1 MYIRGMK
8 GLGDN
13 IYQRAFIKNIKED
26 VYLETAWPQI
36 YQGLENV
43 KYIRPNTKLRT
54 QAKNVLKDDPNIVW
68 EDIELD
74 KVKNV
79 KQIHYSRPIGFRGI
93 RKELAVSFGVKATR
107 FDLPDFRSEFPW
119 IQDLGEYALIRPS
132 TERKEWFN
140 SARNPKPEYIARSA
154 EILKDI
160 GIKIISIGDINM
172 IDEWL
177 VSPEPYADIKFHDGQ
192 LGVKELLAL
201 TQSARYTVGGVGW
214 IVPVSLCYNN
224 PAWIVLGG
232 HGMFN
237 SPEAIMYRQKN
248 SVAFAMPD
256 KFCRC
261 IDMRHDCN
269 KEISNYEQQFTDW
282 LRR

>member
-1 MYIRGMK
+1 MYIRGMQ

-26 VYLETAWPQI
+26 VYLETPWPQI

-43 KYIRPNTKLRT
+43 KYIQPNTKLRT
-54 QAKNVLKDDPNIVW
+54 QAKNVLKDDPNIIW
-68 EDIELD
+68 EDIEID

-79 KQIHYSRPIGFRGI
+79 KRIHYGRPKGFRGI
-93 RKELAVSFGVKATR
+93 PNELAISFGVKATQ

-154 EILKDI
+154 EILKDM

-201 TQSARYTVGGVGW
+201 TQSARYTVSGVGW
-214 IVPVSLCYNN
+214 IVPASLCYNN

-269 KEISNYEQQFTDW
+269 KEISNYEQQFTNW